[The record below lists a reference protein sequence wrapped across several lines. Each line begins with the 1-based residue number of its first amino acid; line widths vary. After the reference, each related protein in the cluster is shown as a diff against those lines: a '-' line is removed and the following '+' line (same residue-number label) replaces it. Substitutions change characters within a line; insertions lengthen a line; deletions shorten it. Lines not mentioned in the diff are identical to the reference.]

1 VTYTFRAGPDR
12 TIQADLQPPV
22 AQLLV
27 QLFGE
32 LIELLGPDE
41 PPAAPTSTDPLAV
54 ELGLDDLGVEQPGA
68 EIPADPALARLFP
81 DAYPEDEQASAEFRR
96 YTEGDLREAKRDRI
110 RRALETLGTG
120 QGGKFELTEEQAL
133 CWLGALNDLR
143 LVLGA
148 RFGLSEDAQEPGADL
163 PPEDPM
169 QILVP
174 AYYYLGYL
182 QESLLEALPR

>member
-12 TIQADLQPPV
+12 TVQADLQPPV

-32 LIELLGPDE
+32 LNELLGPAE
-41 PPAAPTSTDPLAV
+41 PPATPTSADPLAV

-81 DAYPEDEQASAEFRR
+81 NAYPEDDQASSEFRR
-96 YTEGDLREAKRDRI
+96 YTEGDLRSGKRDRI
-110 RRALETLGTG
+110 RRTLETLGTG
-120 QGGKFELTEEQAL
+120 QGGKFDLTEEQAL

-148 RFGLSEDAQEPGADL
+148 RFGLSDDGQEPGADL
-163 PPEDPM
+163 APEDPM
-169 QILVP
+169 QVLVP

-182 QESLLEALPR
+182 QESLLEALAR

>member
-1 VTYTFRAGPDR
+1 MTYTFRAGPDR
-12 TIQADLQPPV
+12 TVQADLQPAV

-32 LIELLGPDE
+32 MIELLGPTE
-41 PPAAPTSTDPLAV
+41 PPAAPASADPLAV
-54 ELGLDDLGVEQPGA
+54 ELGLDDLGVEQPPA

-81 DAYPEDEQASAEFRR
+81 DAYPKDDQASAEFRR
-96 YTEGDLREAKRDRI
+96 YTEGDLRTAKRDRI
-110 RRALETLGTG
+110 RTALDSLEAGADG
-120 QGGKFELTEEQAL
+120 RFALTEEQAL

-148 RFGLSEDAQEPGADL
+148 RFGLSDDGQEPGADL
-163 PPEDPM
+163 PAEHPM
-169 QILVP
+169 QTLVP

>member
-1 VTYTFRAGPDR
+1 MTYTFRAGPDH
-12 TIQADLQPPV
+12 TVQANLQPAV

-32 LIELLGPDE
+32 LIELLGPAE
-41 PPAAPTSTDPLAV
+41 PPATPASTDPLAV
-54 ELGLDDLGVEQPGA
+54 ELGLDDLGVEQPSA
-68 EIPADPALARLFP
+68 ELPADPALARLFP
-81 DAYPEDEQASAEFRR
+81 DAYPEDDQASAEFRR
-96 YTEGDLREAKRDRI
+96 YTEGDLRSGKRDRI
-110 RRALETLGTG
+110 RSVLDTLGAG
-120 QGGKFELTEEQAL
+120 QGGKFDLTEEQAL

-148 RFGLSEDAQEPGADL
+148 RFGLTDDGQEPGADL

-182 QESLLEALPR
+182 QENLIEALPR

>member
-1 VTYTFRAGPDR
+1 MTYTFRAGPDR

-32 LIELLGPDE
+32 MIELLGPDE
-41 PPAAPTSTDPLAV
+41 PPAAPASADPLAV

-81 DAYPEDEQASAEFRR
+81 NAYPEDEQASAEFRR
-96 YTEGDLREAKRDRI
+96 YTEGDLRSAKQDRI
-110 RRALETLGTG
+110 RRALETLGDG
-120 QGGKFELTEEQAL
+120 QGGKFDLTEEQAL

-148 RFGLSEDAQEPGADL
+148 RFGLSDDGQEPGADL

>member
-1 VTYTFRAGPDR
+1 MTYTFRAGPDR
-12 TIQADLQPPV
+12 TVQADLEQAV

-32 LIELLGPDE
+32 MIELLGPTE
-41 PPAAPTSTDPLAV
+41 SSAKPTTADPLAV
-54 ELGLDDLGVEQPGA
+54 ELGLDDLGAEQPSVL
-68 EIPADPALARLFP
+68 PQDPALARLFP
-81 DAYPEDEQASAEFRR
+81 NAYPEDEQASAEFRR
-96 YTEGDLREAKRDRI
+96 YTESDLRSGKRDRI

-120 QGGKFELTEEQAL
+120 QGGKFDMDEEQAQ

-148 RFGLSEDAQEPGADL
+148 RFGLSDDGQEPGGDL
-163 PPEDPM
+163 APEDPM
-169 QILVP
+169 QVLVP

-182 QESLLEALPR
+182 QESLIEALPR

>member
-12 TIQADLQPPV
+12 TVQANLQPAV

-32 LIELLGPDE
+32 MIELLGPTE
-41 PPAAPTSTDPLAV
+41 PPAAPASADPLAV
-54 ELGLDDLGVEQPGA
+54 ELGLDDLGVEQPPA

-81 DAYPEDEQASAEFRR
+81 DAYPQDDQASAEFRR
-96 YTEGDLREAKRDRI
+96 YTEGDLRSGKRERI
-110 RRALETLGTG
+110 RTALESLGTG
-120 QGGKFELTEEQAL
+120 QGGRFDLDEKQAQ

-148 RFGLSEDAQEPGADL
+148 RFGLSGDGQEPGADL

-169 QILVP
+169 QVLVP

>member
-1 VTYTFRAGPDR
+1 MTYTFRAGPDR
-12 TIQADLQPPV
+12 TIEGDLQPPV

-32 LIELLGPDE
+32 MIELLGPDE

-81 DAYPEDEQASAEFRR
+81 NAYPEDEQASAEFRR
-96 YTEGDLREAKRDRI
+96 YTEGDLRTAKRDRV
-110 RRALETLGTG
+110 RSALETLGTG
-120 QGGKFELTEEQAL
+120 QGGKFELTEQQAL

-148 RFGLSEDAQEPGADL
+148 RFGLSDDGQEPGSDL

>member
-1 VTYTFRAGPDR
+1 MTYTFRAGPDR
-12 TIQADLQPPV
+12 TVQADLQPSV

-32 LIELLGPDE
+32 MIELLGPSE
-41 PPAAPTSTDPLAV
+41 ASEKAASADPLAV
-54 ELGLDDLGVEQPGA
+54 ELGLDELGVEQPSA
-68 EIPADPALARLFP
+68 LPQDPALARLFP
-81 DAYPEDEQASAEFRR
+81 NAYPEDDQASAEFRR
-96 YTEGDLREAKRDRI
+96 YTESDLRSGKRDRI
-110 RRALETLGTG
+110 RRALESLGTG
-120 QGGKFELTEEQAL
+120 QGGRFDLDQEQAQ

-148 RFGLSEDAQEPGADL
+148 RFGLSDDGQEPGSDL

-169 QILVP
+169 QVLVP

-182 QESLLEALPR
+182 QENLLEALPR